1 MLLSYQNH
9 WLMIKLSS
17 LKNITNKNIVIRVD
31 MNVPIKEGNVQDLT
45 RIKACLPTIKHALD
59 QGAKILLLSHL
70 GRPTEG
76 LYEEIF
82 SLKPVAK
89 AASEVFGQEVEL
101 IKSIED
107 PQIFQGNSS
116 IQLLENIRFFDGEK
130 ANSKELGDKLGNLG
144 DLYVFDA
151 FGTSHRE
158 QASTHSSIIH
168 ANEACSG
175 ILLEQEVDALTKALN
190 NTQKPY
196 TAIIG
201 GAKVSTKLELIKNIN
216 SKADHVIVGGGIA
229 NTFIKA
235 AGYEVGQSLIEESM
249 VGIAKE
255 LLDKGKVILPEK
267 VITSETFEGKNI
279 SERNI
284 SDVGTNEMILD
295 QLVSERIK
303 DIVLSSKTILWN
315 GPLGVFEND
324 YFSKGT
330 EGLSKEIAKSN
341 GFSIAGGGETL
352 SAINKFINKDDVSYC
367 STGGGAFLEFMEG
380 KDLPSIQALKAKIS
394 R

>member
-216 SKADHVIVGGGIA
+216 SKADYVIVGGGIA

-249 VGIAKE
+249 VAIAKE
-255 LLDKGKVILPEK
+255 LLEKGKVILPEK

-279 SERNI
+279 SEKNI
-284 SDVGTNEMILD
+284 SDVGINEMILD
-295 QLVSERIK
+295 QLVSSKIQ

-330 EGLSKEIAKSN
+330 EELSKEIAKSD

-380 KDLPSIQALKAKIS
+380 KDLPSIQALKAKI
-394 R
+394 

>member
-1 MLLSYQNH
+1 MN
-9 WLMIKLSS
+9 KLSS
-17 LKNITNKNIVIRVD
+17 LNIAGKNLVIRVD
-31 MNVPIKEGNVQDLT
+31 MNVPIKDGIVQDST
-45 RIKACLPTIKHALD
+45 RIKACLPTIKYALA
-59 QGAKILLLSHL
+59 QKAKILLVSHL
-70 GRPTEG
+70 GRPAEG
-76 LYEEIF
+76 AYEEVF

-89 AASEVFGQEVEL
+89 SASQIFGQKVEL
-101 IKSIED
+101 IKSIDD
-107 PQIFQGNSS
+107 PEIFRGDSS
-116 IQLLENIRFFDGEK
+116 IQFLENIRFFDGEK
-130 ANSKELGDKLGNLG
+130 TNTAELGAKLGNLG

-175 ILLEQEVDALTKALN
+175 ILLEHEIDALTKVLD
-190 NTQKPY
+190 NTQSPY

-201 GAKVSTKLELIKNIN
+201 GAKVSTKLELIQNIN

-235 AGYEVGQSLIEESM
+235 AGYEVGLSLIEESM
-249 VGIAKE
+249 VDIAKD
-255 LLDKGKVILPEK
+255 LLAKGKVMLPEK
-267 VITSETFEGKNI
+267 VITSETFEGQNI
-279 SERNI
+279 HQRSIEGVER
-284 SDVGTNEMILD
+284 NEMILD
-295 QLVSERIK
+295 QLVSESIK
-303 DIVLSSKTILWN
+303 GVVQSSKTILWN

-324 YFSKGT
+324 LFSKGT
-330 EGLSKEIAKSN
+330 EELAKEIAKSE
-341 GFSIAGGGETL
+341 GFSVAGGGETL

-380 KDLPSIQALKAKIS
+380 KDLPSIEALKAKTS